1 MRTQTGDALFRPET
15 ATARTSVE
23 DLSLSWARTRRT
35 WLSFVFIPMAHTPT
49 TPYKIVHPHFGITG
63 LDLLSAAFD
72 VSAKALQASK
82 DLYFDGPSFPVSCK
96 QHP

>member
-1 MRTQTGDALFRPET
+1 
-15 ATARTSVE
+15 
-23 DLSLSWARTRRT
+23 
-35 WLSFVFIPMAHTPT
+35 MAHTPT